1 MAQILPSILAADFTR
16 LGDEIRKVE
25 EGGARMLHV
34 DVMDGHFVPNISIGL
49 PVVRSVRQVTRL
61 RLDVHLMISNPD
73 AFLLPFVE
81 AGADQ
86 ISVHQ
91 EVCPHLHRTLRA
103 IQSEGA
109 SAGVVLNP
117 STPVS
122 ALEDVLEII
131 DFVLVMSVNPGFGG
145 QRFIPHS
152 LQKIRR
158 LRELREQF
166 GLSYH
171 IEVDGGVTGANI
183 PDLVAAGCDWLVAG
197 SSVFSTEDATASYRA
212 LQREA
217 EVASMAKV

>member
-1 MAQILPSILAADFTR
+1 
-16 LGDEIRKVE
+16 
-25 EGGARMLHV
+25 MLHV